1 MTTVDNTATDLIAL
15 EKLILNYIAKIEKH
29 QELLR
34 NHKEMLES
42 NLENDPVYQETAKLT
57 KEASKKKQ
65 EEKARII
72 RQPEV
77 EKVYSNVKDG
87 TAQLKAMRESL
98 SNHLQNYGKI
108 SGTNQFEDEE
118 GQVREII
125 YTAKVVKR
133 SNNNRT

>member
-65 EEKARII
+65 EEKARRGGLKMEYKNYRVTHPTEPGRWWVEGPIA
-72 RQPEV
+72 RQIVTAWEDDGGVWCESRPGCLYTGPIPE
-77 EKVYSNVKDG
+77 
-87 TAQLKAMRESL
+87 TAL
-98 SNHLQNYGKI
+98 
-108 SGTNQFEDEE
+108 ED
-118 GQVREII
+118 
-125 YTAKVVKR
+125 AK
-133 SNNNRT
+133 

>member
-1 MTTVDNTATDLIAL
+1 MTTDNQAADLIAL
-15 EKLILNYIAKIEKH
+15 ESLILNYISKIEAH

-34 NHKEMLES
+34 NKKEMLES
-42 NLENDPVYQETAKLT
+42 NLENDSAYQEASKLT

-65 EEKARII
+65 EEKARIV

-77 EKVYSNVKDG
+77 EKIYAHVKD
-87 TAQLKAMRESL
+87 AQTQLRDMRTSL
-98 SNHLQNYGKI
+98 SNHLQNYSKL

-118 GQVREII
+118 GQVREIV